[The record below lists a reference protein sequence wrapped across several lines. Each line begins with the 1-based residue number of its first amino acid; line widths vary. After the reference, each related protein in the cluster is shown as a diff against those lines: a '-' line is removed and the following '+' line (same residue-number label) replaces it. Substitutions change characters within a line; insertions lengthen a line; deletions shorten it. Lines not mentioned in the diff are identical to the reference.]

1 MNLVYFTK
9 AIVDRIT
16 ADTSFPTSNVS
27 TYFGDANN
35 TPRVVIEVS
44 AEADDT
50 FTQDGITMTVRFH
63 VFDLREAG
71 FAAAC
76 AGIIDR
82 LRGDAAAQANRVPTY
97 GFHRHNL
104 TLTQAVSGMQW
115 AAGLC
120 RYVRS
125 DTSHDESM
133 YHFIETYEVRQTA
146 STTES

>member
-1 MNLVYFTK
+1 MNLAYFTK

-16 ADTSFPTSNVS
+16 ADTSFPSATVT

-50 FTQDGITMTVRFH
+50 FTQDGLVMTVRFH
-63 VFDLREAG
+63 IFDKWEAG
-71 FAAAC
+71 FLAAC
-76 AGIIDR
+76 APIIER

-104 TLTQAVSGMQW
+104 TLEQPVSGMQW

-125 DTSHDESM
+125 DVSHDSSM